1 MGSSP
6 RDRLFGHG
14 ADGVDPSQA
23 VPREGERGAQT
34 RAALPTVRR
43 TPAESRR
50 ERRDRDA
57 AQALREAERRQA
69 AGDVDV
75 DYNPNKR
82 RGMVPLVL
90 ALVLVLA
97 GGTFAWRT
105 LGLSLPSFSSQGG
118 DYEGRGE
125 NETVEVKI
133 NKGDAGST
141 IGSTL
146 VSAGV
151 TKSTSAFVEAM
162 ATTPDVN
169 LTPGTYKLRKKQSA
183 ESALAALQDPKNRVG
198 GGIVIQEGL
207 WQTEIF
213 AKLSKGTGHPVSE
226 YEKVTANELGLPS
239 TMNGKLE
246 GWLFPSTY
254 DFDKSMSAKQQLQTM
269 VKNTKDQLNSLQV
282 NADQQQEVLTK
293 ASIVQA
299 ESPSGADDGKV
310 ARVIENRLKDG
321 MPLQMDSSVHYIIHK
336 RGTVTTETK
345 DRESDNPYN
354 LYKHSGL
361 PPTPYN
367 SPGVAAIK
375 AASNPTPGP
384 WKYFVTVN
392 QATGETLFAET
403 YDEQLKNEK
412 KFHEWCK
419 NNPGKGC

>member
-14 ADGVDPSQA
+14 ADDIDPSQA
-23 VPREGERGAQT
+23 VRRDGERGAQT
-34 RAALPTVRR
+34 RAALPKVRR
-43 TPAESRR
+43 EPASSRR
-50 ERRDRDA
+50 ERRDREA
-57 AQALREAERRQA
+57 AVALREAQQRRA
-69 AGDVDV
+69 SGDTDV
-75 DYNPNKR
+75 TYNPNRR
-82 RGMVPLVL
+82 RGLVPLVL
-90 ALVLVLA
+90 ALVLVII

-105 LGLSLPSFSSQGG
+105 LGLGLPSFSSEGG
-118 DYEGRGE
+118 DYAGNGE

-133 NKGDAGST
+133 DKGDAGST
-141 IGSTL
+141 IGSAL
-146 VSAGV
+146 VAAGV

-162 ATTPDVN
+162 AATPNVT

-183 ESALAALQDPKNRVG
+183 DSALVALQDPKNRVG

-213 AKLSKGTGHPVSE
+213 AKLSKGTGHPVAE
-226 YEKVTANELGLPS
+226 YEKVTANELGLPKG
-239 TMNGKLE
+239 MNGKLE

-254 DFDKSMSAKQQLQTM
+254 DFDKSMSAKEQLQTM
-269 VKNTKDQLNSLQV
+269 VKNTRDQLAALDV
-282 NADQQQEVLTK
+282 NADKQQDVLTK

-321 MPLQMDSSVHYIIHK
+321 MPLQMDSSIHYIIHK
-336 RGTVTTETK
+336 RGTVTTEAK
-345 DRESDNPYN
+345 DREADNPYN
-354 LYKHSGL
+354 LYKNSGL

-375 AASNPTPGP
+375 AASDPTPGP

-392 QATGETLFAET
+392 QQTGETLFAET
-403 YDEQLKNEK
+403 YDQQLENEK
-412 KFHEWCK
+412 KFRAWCK